1 MHLIDLFQKEIISL
15 ISALILAGILYLF
28 RARAKL
34 VWATAHGFT
43 FLLPT
48 ASVASPQSPGQ
59 QTTLPANVP
68 PNFNIHTGSLIVLNT
83 GRIPAT
89 EVEVTFNWQPPNY
102 NIWPVR
108 PHDTYTSPD
117 NRFTLKFAN
126 LAPKEQFLVE
136 QISPQPLPQI
146 MSVRCKECVGK
157 AINMRPTVVFPGWF
171 IALLWGLIFLG
182 ATSVI
187 YLLLK
192 VGSLLIYSGQ

>member
-1 MHLIDLFQKEIISL
+1 MGNGTRVYVF
-15 ISALILAGILYLF
+15 
-28 RARAKL
+28 
-34 VWATAHGFT
+34 TAD
-43 FLLPT
+43 
-48 ASVASPQSPGQ
+48 SERRVASKSWA
-59 QTTLPANVP
+59 ANDASSKCPTQLQYTHGV
-68 PNFNIHTGSLIVLNT
+68 TCVLNT

-108 PHDTYTSPD
+108 PHETHTSPD
-117 NRFTLKFAN
+117 SRFTLKFAN

-157 AINMRPTVVFPGWF
+157 AINMRPTVVFPSWL

-182 ATSVI
+182 TTSVI

-192 VGSLLIYSGQ
+192 VGSLFIQ

>member
-1 MHLIDLFQKEIISL
+1 MHLLELFQKEIISFA
-15 ISALILAGILYLF
+15 SALILAGVLYQF

-59 QTTLPANVP
+59 QTMLPANVP
-68 PNFNIHTGSLIVLNT
+68 PNFNIHTGSLVVLNT

-108 PHDTYTSPD
+108 PHETHTSPD
-117 NRFTLKFAN
+117 SRFTLKFAN

-146 MSVRCKECVGK
+146 MFSPPCYVQSFCLRQ
-157 AINMRPTVVFPGWF
+157 MRHSPH
-171 IALLWGLIFLG
+171 
-182 ATSVI
+182 TSVCVSCAGEGRV
-187 YLLLK
+187 
-192 VGSLLIYSGQ
+192 VGYPIKWDCLDG